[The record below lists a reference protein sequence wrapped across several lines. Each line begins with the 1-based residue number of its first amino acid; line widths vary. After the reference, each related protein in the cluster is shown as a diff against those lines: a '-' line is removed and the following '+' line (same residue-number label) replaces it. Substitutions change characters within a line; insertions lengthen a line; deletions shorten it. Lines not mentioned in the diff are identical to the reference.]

1 MGLEFTSQRS
11 RATHRSDWARQV
23 PLHFEFEFK
32 IEYFC
37 GLVRIYE
44 IKGVEGSLIA
54 DASGNSA

>member
-44 IKGVEGSLIA
+44 IKGAKEAL
-54 DASGNSA
+54 